1 MALISE
7 YIDKRLSSSE
17 LQNEL
22 ISLIKSYNDY
32 NSEKTT
38 YLFVYASAIGKPIPD
53 IPLSMDDYYNI
64 YDMLRK
70 VEAKNLDFY
79 IETLGGSGE
88 AAEAIAEFVHE
99 QFDKISFVISAEAK
113 SAGTILVLSGDE
125 IYMTRSGSLGP
136 IDAQV
141 KIGRTVIS
149 AYDYMDWVKRKK
161 KKAEKDKSLS
171 PFDATMIAQIS
182 PGELEGVNNALKFA
196 EEMVKEWIAKY
207 KFKNWTETETNHKK
221 VTDDMRKKR
230 AEEIAQDLIKHDKWK
245 SHGRSLN
252 INNLEEIG
260 LKIHLID
267 NDPELSEIVY
277 KIQTVIRLL
286 LTTTSAYKIFATAD
300 DKLIKTAVEK
310 NSPQKIPVKTPD
322 AVEVGLKCNNCKN
335 QYKFYLKF
343 VDDPKIDE
351 EFQKKGLLPFPKDAK
366 FKCSCGYEMDLSG
379 IKNDIETKTGKKIL

>member
-1 MALISE
+1 MSI
-7 YIDKRLSSSE
+7 IDKRLSSSE

-22 ISLIKSYNDY
+22 ISLIKRYNDY

-221 VTDDMRKKR
+221 VTDDMRKK
-230 AEEIAQDLIKHDKWK
+230 
-245 SHGRSLN
+245 
-252 INNLEEIG
+252 G
-260 LKIHLID
+260 LRK
-267 NDPELSEIVY
+267 
-277 KIQTVIRLL
+277 LL
-286 LTTTSAYKIFATAD
+286 
-300 DKLIKTAVEK
+300 KT
-310 NSPQKIPVKTPD
+310 
-322 AVEVGLKCNNCKN
+322 
-335 QYKFYLKF
+335 
-343 VDDPKIDE
+343 
-351 EFQKKGLLPFPKDAK
+351 
-366 FKCSCGYEMDLSG
+366 
-379 IKNDIETKTGKKIL
+379 